1 MKTIAI
7 INQKG
12 GVGKTT
18 STANIGSGLTI
29 LGKNVLLVDLD
40 PQSHLGHSLGI
51 TNHTAGGTVYHVLR
65 GEMSPAEMMIRKDL
79 GARISRLQRPA
90 GQEASQGAPGGAPED
105 AAEDM
110 AEEESTR
117 LFFTVLPSGID
128 LAGIDMELATAS
140 AREFRLRDALRSLD
154 GQFDFALIDC
164 PPTLGLL
171 ALNALTA
178 ADIVHIPVQTEY
190 LALES
195 LDKLLDTINRVK
207 QRWNPGL
214 EIGGIIA
221 TRFDGRKVLN
231 REVVTKLKEHF
242 GPLMFERVIR
252 ENIALA
258 EAPSHGLD
266 IFTYR
271 PRSYGAE
278 DYLRLC
284 EEILERSR
292 RHVF

>member
-1 MKTIAI
+1 MTTIAV

-18 STANIGSGLTI
+18 STANIGAGLAI
-29 LGKNVLLVDLD
+29 LGKRVLLVDLD

-51 TNHTAGGTVYHVLR
+51 NNHGNGATVYDVLK
-65 GEMSPAEMMIRKDL
+65 GDISASTALVRKEL
-79 GARISRLQRPA
+79 GARIARLQHDEK
-90 GQEASQGAPGGAPED
+90 GHLDTESQQ
-105 AAEDM
+105 
-110 AEEESTR
+110 
-117 LFFTVLPSGID
+117 LFFTLLPSAIT
-128 LAGIDMELATAS
+128 LAGIDMELSALS
-140 AREFRLRDALRSLD
+140 AREFRLRDALRSID
-154 GQFDFALIDC
+154 GQYDYALIDC
-164 PPTLGLL
+164 APSLGLL
-171 ALNALTA
+171 TLNALTA
-178 ADIVHIPVQTEY
+178 ADLVHIPVQTEY

-195 LDKLLDTINRVK
+195 LDKLFDTINHVK
-207 QRWNPGL
+207 HKWNPGL
-214 EIGGIIA
+214 EVGGIIA

-231 REVVTKLKEHF
+231 REVVNKLKEHF
-242 GPLMFERVIR
+242 GSLVFERVIR

-284 EEILERSR
+284 EEILERSWR
-292 RHVF
+292 YAH

>member
-1 MKTIAI
+1 MKTIAV

-18 STANIGSGLTI
+18 STANIGSGMTI

-51 TNHTAGGTVYHVLR
+51 TNHSDRGTVYHVLKGQMEP
-65 GEMSPAEMMIRKDL
+65 GEALVRKDL
-79 GARISRLQRPA
+79 GARINRLQDSDE
-90 GQEASQGAPGGAPED
+90 GVPES
-105 AAEDM
+105 
-110 AEEESTR
+110 ESTR
-117 LFFTVLPSGID
+117 LFFTVLPSGIE
-128 LAGIDMELATAS
+128 LAAIDMELSAAS

-178 ADIVHIPVQTEY
+178 ADIVHIPVQAEY

-195 LDKLLDTINRVK
+195 LDKLLDTVNRVK
-207 QRWNPGL
+207 QKWNPGL

-242 GPLMFERVIR
+242 GSLLFDRVIR

-258 EAPSHGLD
+258 EAPSHGVD

-292 RHVF
+292 RHAH

>member
-1 MKTIAI
+1 MKTIAV

-18 STANIGSGLTI
+18 STANIGSGLTM
-29 LGKNVLLVDLD
+29 LGKKVLLVDID
-40 PQSHLGHSLGI
+40 PQAHLGHSLGI
-51 TNHTAGGTVYHVLR
+51 ANHSNGSTVYQVLR
-65 GEMSPAEMMIRKDL
+65 GDAGPSNALIRKDL
-79 GARISRLQRPA
+79 GARTNKPQSDDTGEPNA
-90 GQEASQGAPGGAPED
+90 ESSQ
-105 AAEDM
+105 
-110 AEEESTR
+110 
-117 LFFTVLPSGID
+117 LFFTILPSSIE
-128 LAGIDMELATAS
+128 LSGIDMELSAAS
-140 AREFRLRDALRSLD
+140 AREFRLRDALRPLD

-164 PPTLGLL
+164 PPSLGLL

-178 ADIVHIPVQTEY
+178 ADLVHIPVQTEY

-195 LDKLLDTINRVK
+195 LDKLLDTIDRVK
-207 QRWNPGL
+207 QKWNPGL

-242 GPLMFERVIR
+242 GALLFDRVIR

-292 RHVF
+292 RHAH